1 MTGLRR
7 QRVQAALLAVS
18 LPVLLWSVP
27 AAASP
32 CVTGATMLCIYG
44 RFQVQVSFHT
54 AEGGGRSGNGQAIGL
69 DSLGVAQGGLFW
81 FFSPTNPE
89 MLVKVLDGCALNNR
103 FWVFYAAGTNVG
115 FTVTVTDTSNGNA
128 RTYQNADGTAAPPVQ
143 DTAALPCGG
152 SAASTLYVATDGNDS
167 WSGSLPAPN
176 AGRTDG
182 PFASPARAQQ
192 AVQALAGTQAVT
204 IQLRAG
210 TYYLPLSPTNPGT
223 LVFGAR
229 DSGTASLPVTWQNY
243 PGETPVLS
251 GGVPVGSGGLGLTW
265 TRGAGN
271 LWQVQ
276 LPAAIKLFE
285 TLFYAPAGGAAGTA
299 DPANPADP
307 ANKSRRMRSR
317 LESPSGVGY
326 AMIGGQC
333 TAVNPVG
340 PPTAVPASFCNLGTF
355 LRVAGSIPQSS
366 ATCTVANSSSDGRGH
381 SKCLD
386 RFFYNA
392 ADPIAV
398 WSNLN
403 GIYTGNPTS
412 PCRPNPANPY
422 PAGDIELTLFEAWT
436 VDAMRIACL
445 DTTNHVVYLTGPVKR
460 GGSTIYNLF
469 GPGAGKR
476 YLVENARDAFTAAL
490 DAGQTGLWFLDRST
504 AQPVLSYIANAG
516 ENPNADTVIIP
527 QLGGAIPGAPAT
539 DYVGGSLIAA
549 TNLSY
554 VTFQGIT
561 FEVDDFIPSPTGF
574 NNDDNGELAVPQA
587 IGCEGCRNVTF
598 DTVTV
603 QHTSASG
610 ILIASSAA
618 TAQAASDAIQN
629 STFYDIGDSGV
640 RIGHSPTRS
649 DTAASVVTNVIVQ
662 NNLIQGYSRVF
673 ADGEGIAQ
681 GNGNTITYLHNDILD
696 GYHAGI
702 SICNLGCPASAPNVN
717 ATGIFSQYN
726 HIRDVMQGIT
736 SDGGTLY
743 YNVGNASFSG
753 SNDRIYNNLVH
764 DTTDSSIIDPVQNGI
779 PTVPGSGYGGQG
791 IYLDAQSGGVDV
803 RYNVVYRMSAFT
815 AFMTEGPTV
824 AQAPNPNIFE
834 NNIFS
839 LGIRGMFAQ
848 GTPWPA
854 GCGANP
860 GQEVEML
867 WNVFNFDLDETPPNP
882 QGFYVQ
888 SGCTNSCG
896 LAYDQFQLFQG
907 NAYWRAGTPT
917 TGYPL
922 FCNDA
927 NAFHVMTRPPA
938 DGSCTFSGL
947 NTFLTFDS
955 PPMGSQTWQHGLPA
969 STPVPM
975 NEDANGTCSWDPK
988 FGTTGNPSDYLV
1000 ASGPPT
1006 RFDPAFTNDTIV
1018 NAGRT
1023 AGPHSLAA
1031 VPATFPTYTFTSF

>member
-1 MTGLRR
+1 MARFRR
-7 QRVQAALLAVS
+7 QLARVALLAFAG
-18 LPVLLWSVP
+18 LIPALLGSAP

-32 CVTGATMLCIYG
+32 CVPGATTLCIDG
-44 RFQVQVSFHT
+44 RFQVRVSFHT
-54 AEGGGRSGNGQAIGL
+54 SQAGGRSGDGQAIGL
-69 DSLGVAQGGLFW
+69 ESLGVAQGGLFW
-81 FFSPTNPE
+81 FFAADNPE
-89 MLVKVLDGCALNNR
+89 MLIKVLDGCALTGHY
-103 FWVFYAAGTNVG
+103 WVFYAATTNVG
-115 FTVTVTDTSNGNA
+115 FTVTVTDMQTGNA
-128 RTYQNADGTAAPPVQ
+128 HAYQNADLTAAPPVQ
-143 DTAALPCGG
+143 DTAALACGG
-152 SAASTLYVATDGNDS
+152 SAAGTTLYVATDGNDS
-167 WSGSLPAPN
+167 WSGTLPAPN

-192 AVQALAGTQAVT
+192 AVRALAGKQAVT
-204 IQLRAG
+204 VQLRGG

-223 LVFGAR
+223 LVFGAS
-229 DSGTASLPVTWQNY
+229 DSGTASLPVTWESY

-251 GGVPVGSGGLGLTW
+251 GGVPVGGGGLGLTW
-265 TRGAGN
+265 TRSGGGN

-276 LPAAIKLFE
+276 LPGTIMPFE
-285 TLFYAPAGGAAGTA
+285 ALFYTPAGGDGTVGGTT
-299 DPANPADP
+299 
-307 ANKSRRMRSR
+307 RRLRSR
-317 LESPSGVGY
+317 LESANGVGY

-333 TAVNPVG
+333 TAVNPLG
-340 PPTAVPASFCNLGTF
+340 PPAAVPAAFCNLGTF
-355 LRVAGSIPQSS
+355 LRVAGSIPQSG
-366 ATCTVANSSSDGRGH
+366 ATCTAANSASDGKGH
-381 SKCLD
+381 TKCLD
-386 RFFYNA
+386 RFLYNP

-412 PCRPNPANPY
+412 PCRSNPANPY
-422 PAGDIELTLFEAWT
+422 PAGDVELTLFEAWT

-445 DTTNHVVYLTGPVKR
+445 DTANHVVYLTGPVKR
-460 GGSTIYNLF
+460 NGGTIYNLF
-469 GPGAGKR
+469 GPGTGKR
-476 YLVENARDAFTAAL
+476 YVVENARDAFTAAL

-516 ENPNADTVIIP
+516 EDPNADTVVIP

-539 DYVGGSLIAA
+539 DYVGGSLISA
-549 TNLSY
+549 TNLAY

-561 FEVDDFIPSPTGF
+561 FETDDFFPSPTGF
-574 NNDDNGELAVPQA
+574 NDDDNGELAVPQA
-587 IGCEGCRNVTF
+587 IGCEGCRNVIF

-603 QHTSASG
+603 QHTTASG
-610 ILIASSAA
+610 ILIASSAG
-618 TAQAASDAIQN
+618 TAQAANDVIQN
-629 STFYDIGDSGV
+629 STFVDIGDSGV
-640 RIGHSPTRS
+640 RIGHQPSRS

-702 SICNLGCPASAPNVN
+702 SICNLGCPAAAPNVN
-717 ATGIFSQYN
+717 ATGILSQYN

-753 SNDRIYNNLVH
+753 SNDKIYNNLVH
-764 DTTDSSIIDPVQNGI
+764 DTTDSSIIDPVVNGQ

-824 AQAPNPNIFE
+824 AQPPNPNVFE

-854 GCGANP
+854 GCGSNP
-860 GQEVEML
+860 GPEVEL
-867 WNVFNFDLDETPPNP
+867 LSNVFNFDLDETPTNP
-882 QGFYVQ
+882 AGFYVQ
-888 SGCTNSCG
+888 AGCTSSCG
-896 LAYDQFQLFQG
+896 LAYDQFQQFSG
-907 NAYWRAGTPT
+907 NAYWRAGTSS

-922 FCNDA
+922 FCNDP
-927 NAFHVMTRPPA
+927 NAFHLVTHPA
-938 DGSCTFSGL
+938 SNGSCPFVGQ

-955 PPMGSQTWQHGLPA
+955 PPMGGQTWQHGMPP

-975 NEDANGTCSWDPK
+975 NEDLNGACSWDPR
-988 FGTTGNPSDYLV
+988 FGTTGNPSDYLL

-1006 RFDPAFTNDTIV
+1006 PFDPAFTNDTIA

-1023 AGPHSLAA
+1023 SGPHSLAA
-1031 VPATFPTYTFTSF
+1031 VPATFPTYTFDRF